1 MTFDLL
7 VLFSSIFKYL
17 SLKNKDEKGDRDPTR
32 RFFIRC
38 CRTSNAISLFVP
50 RCNAALR
57 EIEFFES
64 KWLESRD
71 VFSYFLFLFYL
82 FFFFFKYDRAWCE
95 CFIAVMTR
103 CNICCTWTFRRYWYC
118 IIFEL
123 GGSDD
128 LFLARYNFSL
138 SLLNKKGN
146 IIQVDE
152 QEVSYFRRNLVY
164 LRPRKREKESM
175 DEWACE

>member
-1 MTFDLL
+1 MKKAIEIRRAGFLSVAVVHRT
-7 VLFSSIFKYL
+7 LFFY
-17 SLKNKDEKGDRDPTR
+17 
-32 RFFIRC
+32 
-38 CRTSNAISLFVP
+38 
-50 RCNAALR
+50 
-57 EIEFFES
+57 
-64 KWLESRD
+64 
-71 VFSYFLFLFYL
+71 LFLAVTQLYAKSNFL
-82 FFFFFKYDRAWCE
+82 NQSDSNLATFFHISFFFSTFFFFFKYDRAWCE

-146 IIQVDE
+146 TIQVDE